1 MRLTVLGT
9 GTARPTAG
17 TATSGLLV
25 RSGATAALLDCGT
38 GIAARLDHH
47 LPADALTAVVLTHL
61 HADHALDLAAL
72 RYQFPWAGGL
82 PRRIPLHVPAGGR
95 SAIAAMSTAIAE
107 RPGFIEEA
115 FEINEFAAEDLI
127 QVGELVV
134 RTAPAQHYV
143 NAASVVV
150 TDPAG
155 RRLVYAGDTGP
166 TERLV
171 DLARGAHLF
180 VVEATLLTA
189 DEDDPVRGHLTGDE
203 AIDIAGRAQAERTLL
218 VHYPA
223 ERRAALAAAS
233 AADARGVEVALE
245 GMTVIVSGSIGA
257 AGGAVPGRGKSVLA
271 VRR

>member
-25 RSGATAALLDCGT
+25 RSGASAVLLDCGT

-72 RYQFPWAGGL
+72 RYRFPWADGS
-82 PRRIPLHVPAGGR
+82 PRRIPLHLPAGSR
-95 SAIAAMSTAIAE
+95 AAIAAMSTAIAE

-115 FEINEFAAEDLI
+115 FEINEFAAEDEI
-127 QVGELVV
+127 QVGELIV
-134 RTAPAQHYV
+134 RTSPAQHYV
-143 NAASVVV
+143 TAASIVVI
-150 TDPAG
+150 DPAR

-171 DLARGAHLF
+171 DLARDADLF
-180 VVEATLLTA
+180 LVEATLLTA
-189 DEDDPVRGHLTGDE
+189 DEDDPVRGHLTADE
-203 AIDIAGRAQAERTLL
+203 AIEIAGRAHADRTLL

-223 ERRAALAAAS
+223 ERRAALAAAC
-233 AADARGVEVALE
+233 AADGRGVEVALE
-245 GMTVIVSGSIGA
+245 GMTVIVNGSGA
-257 AGGAVPGRGKSVLA
+257 DGGAIPGRGRPALA